1 MANEIHRANKTALD
15 QILEAN
21 ISVETLPASDVNQF
35 TIIDIES
42 PAQRREIQL
51 IGLDE
56 NKGDL
61 R

>member
-21 ISVETLPASDVNQF
+21 ISVETLPASDVNKF

-42 PAQRREIQL
+42 PAQETGNSVNRFGR
-51 IGLDE
+51 
-56 NKGDL
+56 K
-61 R
+61 